1 MIGHRVVAIPSK
13 VSTLV
18 RGDAAGASSGGTGN
32 RPPALGAV
40 DNGGVPND
48 NAVITS

>member
-1 MIGHRVVAIPSK
+1 MAIPSK

-18 RGDAAGASSGGTGN
+18 KGDAGGASGGGTGT
-32 RPPALGAV
+32 RLPALGAV

-48 NAVITS
+48 NAVMTS

>member
-1 MIGHRVVAIPSK
+1 MGQSVVAIPSK

-18 RGDAAGASSGGTGN
+18 KGDAGGASSGGTGN
-32 RPPALGAV
+32 RLPALGAV

-48 NAVITS
+48 KAVITS